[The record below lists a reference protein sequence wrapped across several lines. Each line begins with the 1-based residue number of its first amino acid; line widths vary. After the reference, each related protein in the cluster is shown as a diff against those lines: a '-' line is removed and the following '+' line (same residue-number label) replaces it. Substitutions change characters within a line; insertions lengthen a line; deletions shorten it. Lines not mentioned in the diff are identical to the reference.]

1 MKLPTTLLNRA
12 LKATLLHGY
21 GEFFPL
27 PPELELVKRNWAD
40 VVVELASIDLDTYEG
55 YDPIFVFAPKS
66 RVNVRR
72 VGLLHPYDFIFYT
85 ALVLALKSSISKSR
99 LPEDRVFSY
108 RTEETSPSE
117 LYRNVSHW
125 KQFRAFVERRAD
137 QEPNRIVGVTDIAD
151 FFPRIYHHRLV
162 NALQASSGEKEKSF
176 IRALEK
182 MLSRFSTGTSYGIPI
197 GPPASRLLA
206 EAVLIDVDSTL
217 LSFGFDFIRFVD
229 DYIFFTGKV
238 QDAEYCIRVLGE
250 TLFLNHGLTLQTSK
264 TKIST
269 ASEYVQKHLVI
280 HSDKEKNRRQLLQL
294 IQQDDYEITS
304 YDDLDEENKAAIDAF
319 NLGEMLHEALGENE
333 NVNYRE
339 VQFILGRLS
348 ALQKPELIP
357 TVLENLDRLY
367 PVAESVAAFFT
378 RFANLPREKCQ
389 EISDAVLAPMFNQDA
404 RPSEYY
410 SIWILSIFQHHANW
424 AKAADLLKIF
434 RETSTDAVRR
444 FAALALA
451 NCGTRAQAL
460 SVKDYFTSASSLCR
474 TAMLLTTV
482 KLGRDERHYFGRSL
496 RLSDSLEK
504 LCIKANA
511 RSVRA

>member
-1 MKLPTTLLNRA
+1 MAGLVVPWTKGTVVGYNFDGDSILKWACVNANCREAKPKWTICRETGQLLLNKSTHYKRA
-12 LKATLLHGY
+12 
-21 GEFFPL
+21 
-27 PPELELVKRNWAD
+27 
-40 VVVELASIDLDTYEG
+40 
-55 YDPIFVFAPKS
+55 
-66 RVNVRR
+66 
-72 VGLLHPYDFIFYT
+72 
-85 ALVLALKSSISKSR
+85 
-99 LPEDRVFSY
+99 
-108 RTEETSPSE
+108 
-117 LYRNVSHW
+117 
-125 KQFRAFVERRAD
+125 
-137 QEPNRIVGVTDIAD
+137 
-151 FFPRIYHHRLV
+151 HHRLV
-162 NALQASSGEKEKSF
+162 NALRASSGEKEKPF

-229 DYIFFTGKV
+229 DYIFFTDKV

-280 HSDKEKNRRQLLQL
+280 HSDKEKNRRQSLQL

-357 TVLENLDRLY
+357 IVLENLDRLY

-378 RFANLPREKCQ
+378 RFANLPRGE
-389 EISDAVLAPMFNQDA
+389 M
-404 RPSEYY
+404 SEDKRRRFG
-410 SIWILSIFQHHANW
+410 SNVQSRC
-424 AKAADLLKIF
+424 K
-434 RETSTDAVRR
+434 AVRVLFR
-444 FAALALA
+444 LDF
-451 NCGTRAQAL
+451 
-460 SVKDYFTSASSLCR
+460 KHFSAPC
-474 TAMLLTTV
+474 
-482 KLGRDERHYFGRSL
+482 KLG
-496 RLSDSLEK
+496 
-504 LCIKANA
+504 
-511 RSVRA
+511 